1 MHSGTSLHFMTPR
14 WQMSNVE
21 YDFPRESPS
30 LADLL
35 INDVR
40 EFAVF
45 SLDPAGVVV
54 SWSPS
59 AARMLGYTV
68 SDVVGTHFSR
78 FHDEEGVARGEPD
91 RLLAAAV
98 DEGRV
103 EVEAPRIRK
112 DGTRFWANLVITPLY
127 GDDGRHSGFV
137 TVVRDMTVARAT
149 EMELRDRERHF
160 ADMQSL
166 AGLGSWVWDIDTNAV
181 VWSDELFRIYGLRPS
196 GFGATVE
203 AYLALVH
210 PDDRERVDAQIE
222 AVLRSGGSFG
232 FVERIVRPDGAIRVL
247 RSRGR
252 AIRDATGRTIRLAGS
267 CLDITELRQAQEQ
280 ALELARAQ
288 AARSAAE
295 STAVALRFLVRASEL
310 LAESLDYR
318 AALADIAWLA
328 VPQVV
333 DMCAIDLVEPGGVL
347 RRFVTADSD
356 PRRLRLAA
364 EYRERFPVIRGLPT
378 WTALEMGEAQ
388 LLADV
393 TDEHR
398 VAFARDAEEL
408 ELFREADY
416 RSVIVVPLAGR
427 GGVIGVLTLCQSESG
442 RRFDEKEV
450 WIARE
455 LGRHIALGIENSR
468 LHFVLEER
476 NTLLE
481 HQAAEL
487 ESRTSELQ
495 KQARSLKDVMGRL
508 EAVNDELQQRTQEAE
523 QANRAKAEFLA
534 AMSHEL
540 RTPLNAI
547 FGYADL
553 LDLGLH
559 GPITPPQHDALVRI
573 KHNQRS
579 LLALINDVL
588 NFAKLEAGKLELHLD
603 EVPVA
608 EVIEDLDAVVEP
620 QVRGKGLDYTC
631 RIPAGNA
638 AVRGERER
646 IEQILLNLL
655 TNAIKF
661 TDRGGA
667 IALTVDVG
675 PAEVRFNVSDTGRGV
690 PADRLDSIFDPFV
703 QIERAPEELRERG
716 VGLGLA
722 ISRDLAEAMGG
733 VLSVRSVLGEG
744 STFTLTLPRTVD
756 DEGSSL

>member
-1 MHSGTSLHFMTPR
+1 
-14 WQMSNVE
+14 MSNVE
-21 YDFPRESPS
+21 YDSPRVSPS

-35 INDVR
+35 IDGVR
-40 EFAVF
+40 DFAVF
-45 SLDPAGVVV
+45 SLDPAGFVV

-59 AARMLGYTV
+59 AARMMGYEA
-68 SDVVGTHFSR
+68 SDVIGTHCSR
-78 FHDEEGVARGEPD
+78 FHGEEDRAAGEPE
-91 RLLAAAV
+91 RQLAAAV
-98 DEGRV
+98 AEGRV
-103 EVEAPRIRK
+103 EVEASKVRK
-112 DGTRFWANLVITPLY
+112 DGSCFWASLVTTPLY
-127 GDDGRHSGFV
+127 ADDGRHSGFA
-137 TVVRDMTVARAT
+137 TIVRDLTEARAT
-149 EMELRDRERHF
+149 EMELRDRERQF

-181 VWSDELFRIYGLRPS
+181 VWSDELFRIYGLSPS
-196 GFGATVE
+196 RFGATVE

-210 PDDRERVDAQIE
+210 PDDRERVNAQIE
-222 AVLRSGGSFG
+222 MVLRNGGSFG
-232 FVERIVRPDGAIRVL
+232 FVERIVRPDGSIRIL

-252 AIRDATGRTIRLAGS
+252 AIRDASGRTIRLAGS

-295 STAVALRFLVRASEL
+295 STAGALRFLVRASEL

-333 DMCAIDLVEPGGVL
+333 DMCAIDLVEPGDVL
-347 RRFVTADSD
+347 RRFVTADANPS
-356 PRRLRLAA
+356 RLRLVA
-364 EYRERFPVIRGLPT
+364 EYLERFPAIRGTPL
-378 WTALEMGEAQ
+378 WAVLEKGETQ
-388 LLADV
+388 LVAEV
-393 TDEHR
+393 TEEVH
-398 VAFARDAEEL
+398 VGFARDREEYEYFL
-408 ELFREADY
+408 EVDF
-416 RSVIVVPLAGR
+416 RSVIVVPLIGR
-427 GGVIGVLTLCQSESG
+427 GGAIGVLTLCQSESG

-487 ESRTSELQ
+487 ESRTVELR
-495 KQARSLKDVMGRL
+495 KQARSLKDVMGKL
-508 EAVNDELQQRTQEAE
+508 ETVNDELHQRTREAE

-559 GPITPPQHDALVRI
+559 GPITQPQHDALVRI

-579 LLALINDVL
+579 LLALINDIL
-588 NFAKLEAGKLELHLD
+588 NFAKLEAGKLEIHIDDVRVVEL
-603 EVPVA
+603 
-608 EVIEDLDAVVEP
+608 IEDLDAVVEP

-631 RIPAGNA
+631 RVPAGNV

-667 IALTVDVG
+667 IALTVDAG
-675 PAEVRFNVSDTGRGV
+675 PVEVRFNVSDTGRGV

-703 QIERAPEELRERG
+703 QIERAPEEFRERG

-722 ISRDLAEAMGG
+722 ISRDLAEAMDGK
-733 VLSVRSVLGEG
+733 LSVKSSLGEG
-744 STFTLTLPRTVD
+744 STFTLALPRTMD
-756 DEGSSL
+756 NGQ

>member
-1 MHSGTSLHFMTPR
+1 
-14 WQMSNVE
+14 MSNVE
-21 YDFPRESPS
+21 YGSPPVSPS
-30 LADLL
+30 LAEIL
-35 INDVR
+35 IDGVR
-40 EFAVF
+40 DFGVF
-45 SLDPAGVVV
+45 GLDPAGLVVG
-54 SWSPS
+54 WSPS
-59 AARMLGYTV
+59 AARVMGYEA
-68 SDVVGTHFSR
+68 SDVIGTHFSR
-78 FHDEEGVARGEPD
+78 FHGEEDRATGEPE

-98 DEGRV
+98 AEGRV
-103 EVEAPRIRK
+103 EVEASKVRK
-112 DGTRFWANLVITPLY
+112 DGSRFRANLVTTPLY
-127 GDDGRHSGFV
+127 ADDGRHSGFA
-137 TVVRDMTVARAT
+137 TIVRDLTEARAT
-149 EMELRDRERHF
+149 EMELRDRERQF

-166 AGLGSWVWDIDTNAV
+166 AGLGSWNWDIDSNAV
-181 VWSDELFRIYGLRPS
+181 VWSDELFRIYGLNPS
-196 GFGATVE
+196 RFGATFE

-210 PDDRERVDAQIE
+210 ADDRDRTTGEIE
-222 AVLRSGGSFG
+222 TVLREGGTFD
-232 FVERIVRPDGAIRVL
+232 FVERIVRPDGAIRIL

-252 AIRDATGRTIRLAGS
+252 AIRDAAGRTIRLAGS

-295 STAVALRFLVRASEL
+295 STAGALRFLVRASEL

-333 DMCAIDLVEPGGVL
+333 DMCAIDLVEPGDVL
-347 RRFVTADSD
+347 RRFVTADANPS
-356 PRRLRLAA
+356 RLRLVA
-364 EYRERFPVIRGLPT
+364 EYLERFPAIRG
-378 WTALEMGEAQ
+378 ALVWAVLEKGEAQ
-388 LLADV
+388 LVAEV
-393 TDEHR
+393 TEEER
-398 VAFARDAEEL
+398 VRFARDREEYEFFL
-408 ELFREADY
+408 EVDF
-416 RSVIVVPLAGR
+416 RSVILVPLIGR
-427 GGVIGVLTLCQSESG
+427 GGPIGVLTLCQSESG

-487 ESRTSELQ
+487 ESRTVELR
-495 KQARSLKDVMGRL
+495 KQARSLKDVMGKL
-508 EAVNDELQQRTQEAE
+508 ETVNDELHQRTREAE

-579 LLALINDVL
+579 LLALINDIL
-588 NFAKLEAGKLELHLD
+588 NFAKLEAGKLEIHIDDVRVTEL
-603 EVPVA
+603 
-608 EVIEDLDAVVEP
+608 IEDLDAVVEP
-620 QVRGKGLDYTC
+620 QVRGKGLYYTC
-631 RIPAGNA
+631 RAPAGNVT
-638 AVRGERER
+638 VRGERER

-667 IALTVDVG
+667 IALTVDVA
-675 PAEVRFNVSDTGRGV
+675 PDEVRFNVSDTGRGV
-690 PADRLDSIFDPFV
+690 PVDRLDSIFDPFV
-703 QIERAPEELRERG
+703 QIERAPEEVRERG

-722 ISRDLAEAMGG
+722 ISRDLAEAMDGK
-733 VLSVRSVLGEG
+733 LSVKSTLAEG
-744 STFTLTLPRTVD
+744 STFTLTLPRTMNN
-756 DEGSSL
+756 EQ